1 MRFTKLDYCQ
11 YLLSSQINYTITNL
25 AEHLEN
31 ISHDK
36 INYYLRNEKLTP
48 RLLWD
53 NVKNVIV
60 PDEDAYI
67 IFDDTVVDKRF
78 SEEIEIVRRQYSG
91 NEHGIVRGIGIVS
104 CIYVNPKTL
113 NFWVIDYRIFNPE
126 NDGLTKVDHVKN
138 MLLGLVY
145 QKLLPF
151 DTVLMDTWYAVNNLM
166 LYIDSLDKTY
176 YCPLKTNRLVDDTFG
191 KEKYKNIESLSWS
204 NEELECGKIIKI
216 KAFPGE
222 KKVKLFRVTISTDRT
237 DYIATND
244 LSQSSTDVVQEVCKI
259 RWKIEEPARCGGS
272 PRCSDWREF
281 HREIKQLTGIE
292 SCQCRKARLQ
302 RNHIACSMLV
312 WLRLKNLAYQTGQTI
327 YTIKHNLL
335 SNYLIQQ
342 LKRPDV
348 CMCLV

>member
-1 MRFTKLDYCQ
+1 MKFTKLDYCQ

-25 AEHLEN
+25 ASHLEN

-36 INYYLRNEKLTP
+36 INNYLKNEKLTP

-53 NVKNVIV
+53 NVKSLIV

-67 IFDDTVVDKRF
+67 IFDDTVLDKRF
-78 SEEIEIVRRQYSG
+78 SEDIEIVRRQYSG
-91 NEHGIVRGIGIVS
+91 NEHGIVKVIGIVN

-113 NFWVIDYRIFNPE
+113 NFWVIDYRIFNPD
-126 NDGLTKVDHVKN
+126 NDGLTKIDHVKN
-138 MLLGLVY
+138 MLQSLVY
-145 QKLLPF
+145 HKLLPF
-151 DTVLMDTWYAVNNLM
+151 ETVLMDTWYAVNNLM
-166 LYIDSLDKTY
+166 LYIDSLDKIY
-176 YCPLKTNRLVDDTFG
+176 YSPLKINRLVDDTFG

-204 NEELECGKIIKI
+204 DEELECGKIVKI
-216 KAFPGE
+216 KAFPAE

-237 DYIATND
+237 DYVATND
-244 LSQSSTDVVQEVCKI
+244 LSQSSTDVVQEAYKV
-259 RWKIEEPARCGGS
+259 RWKIE
-272 PRCSDWREF
+272 EF

-312 WLRLKNLAYQTGQTI
+312 WLRLKNLAYQTNQTI
-327 YTIKHNLL
+327 YRIKHNLL

-348 CMCLV
+348 CMRLV